1 MQDGVVEGALERG
14 IRGRRQ
20 QVYERCSKPAEVPYQ
35 PLALFDGAGV
45 AASDG
50 ESRPPVQVLGDD
62 RQRGDG
68 AEPDDGAELVGRF
81 GDEVPVEA
89 QDVGGIVGRPED
101 GSGHHSRA
109 DRVQRELERGDDT
122 EISAAAAK
130 RPEQVGMF
138 VGGRPDDA
146 ALGGDHLGGQQVVDG
161 EPVLAHEKADAR
173 TEREPGNA
181 GVAHDAASGG
191 QTVGLRLVVDIA
203 PQRTAL
209 HQCRAADRVDPHGP
223 HRRQVDDDAVVAY
236 SGTGH
241 IVTTAA
247 DGDLQVVVSGE
258 THGHQ
263 PRRRPRCIERSAGGA
278 GRPRRSRRLGRCRS
292 RGRQR

>member
-1 MQDGVVEGALERG
+1 MSSRAPWKATYGVG
-14 IRGRRQ
+14 RQ
-20 QVYERCSKPAEVPYQ
+20 QVHERCPEPAEGPYR

-50 ESRPPVQVLGDD
+50 DSRPPVQVLGDD

-89 QDVGGIVGRPED
+89 QHVGGILGRPED
-101 GSGHHSRA
+101 RSGHHGRA
-109 DRVQRELERGDDT
+109 DGVQREPERGDDA
-122 EISAAAAK
+122 EVAAAAAQ
-130 RPEQVGMF
+130 RPEQVGVF

-161 EPVLAHEKADAR
+161 EPVLAHEKADAA
-173 TEREPGNA
+173 TEREPGDA
-181 GVAHDAASGG
+181 GVAHDAARGG
-191 QTVGLRLVVDIA
+191 QTVGLCLVVDVA

-209 HQCRAADRVDPHGP
+209 HQRRAADRVDPDGP
-223 HRRQVDDDAVVAY
+223 HRREVDDDAVVTHR
-236 SGTGH
+236 GTGH
-241 IVTTAA
+241 VVAPA
-247 DGDLQVVVSGE
+247 SYGDLEVVVPGE
-258 THGHQ
+258 THGRGHVGGPAASSDQ
-263 PRRRPRCIERSAGGA
+263 PGAPVDGAVPYGAGG
-278 GRPRRSRRLGRCRS
+278 RRS